1 MSTSE
6 AHHDAGVPA
15 TELSDEE
22 LVRQGSHAHATRS
35 WVFLHGTADQFR
47 HHTERMLEIEQEFL
61 RRFPKRTW
69 QRTGGADGSGVDL
82 ANLDLVSQVR
92 SLTRTYNASMEA
104 LLAKAAAAQPSSA
117 PAVPPAT
124 EEELTAE
131 LLRRYAA
138 APDGRLH
145 KLEAH
150 HVAREIGLAPAVV
163 ATLYK
168 AHPPLLVTAGE
179 FRQITP
185 AGRAR
190 IEYA

>member
-6 AHHDAGVPA
+6 AHHDSGVPA
-15 TELSDEE
+15 SELSDDE
-22 LVRQGSHAHATRS
+22 LVRQGSQAHATRS

-69 QRTGGADGSGVDL
+69 QRTGGADGSGGVDL

-92 SLTRTYNASMEA
+92 SLTRTFNASMEA
-104 LLAKAAAAQPSSA
+104 LLAKAAAAQPPSMPAA
-117 PAVPPAT
+117 PEAS

-131 LLRRYAA
+131 LLRRYAS
-138 APDGRLH
+138 APEGRLH

-168 AHPPLLVTAGE
+168 ADPPLLVTAGE
-179 FRQITP
+179 YRQITA

-190 IEYA
+190 I